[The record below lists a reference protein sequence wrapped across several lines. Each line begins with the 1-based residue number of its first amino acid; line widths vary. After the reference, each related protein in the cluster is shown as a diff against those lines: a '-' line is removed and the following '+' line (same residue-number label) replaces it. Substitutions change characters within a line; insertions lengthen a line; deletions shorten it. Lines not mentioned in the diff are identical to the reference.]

1 VHKYPS
7 GETTNPDPDPSDC
20 PDGNLLLLLL
30 LLFESLEPDVGHTDV
45 TNATD
50 GPHFLTTPVT
60 DLSDGVKS
68 FSNSSTDV
76 ENLYK
81 DVVV

>member
-1 VHKYPS
+1 VHRYPS
-7 GETTNPDPDPSDC
+7 GDTTNPDPDPSDC
-20 PDGNLLLLLL
+20 PDGNLLLLF
-30 LLFESLEPDVGHTDV
+30 LLFESLELVVGHTDV

-68 FSNSSTDV
+68 FSNSSMDV
-76 ENLYK
+76 ENLYN